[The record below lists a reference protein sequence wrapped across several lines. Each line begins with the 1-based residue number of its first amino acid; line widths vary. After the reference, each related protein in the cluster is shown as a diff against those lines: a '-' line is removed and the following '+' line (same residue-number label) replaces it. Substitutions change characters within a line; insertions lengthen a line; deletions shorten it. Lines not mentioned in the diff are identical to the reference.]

1 MPRVPRVPMGGNYSD
16 GYFRGVNASVGTLVG
31 SPAPSLMIS
40 PMCRTLSADV
50 CSWKWVCREEV
61 VGLPIDQALQKIP
74 IFNCLSS
81 EPLEALSEIGR
92 TVTTAPG
99 HIVFSEG
106 DVPQALYLI
115 LTGTVEVLKRTPDD
129 KTARLSLLN
138 AGDFFGEM
146 ALVDGSPRTATVRA
160 IETCELFV
168 IQRHH
173 FLEMLS
179 QSPRLI
185 PAVFASIID
194 KVHNLNRQ
202 FLLDL
207 MEKQKLREEMA
218 RETYRSISL
227 IAAAANEAATTSQAL
242 QLVLDR
248 LCDYTH
254 WPVGHVYLADEQTG
268 DSLYSSGV
276 WHVEDG
282 EAYQPFKNLSEI
294 TRYTRGD
301 GLPGRVLMQAKP
313 VWLEDI
319 SRAANCPRTS
329 VSAAAGLQ
337 SGFAFPVMVNKRV
350 VAVLELYSDEVKEPD
365 FLLLES
371 TEQIGVQLG
380 RAIERKLLQDKLAHN
395 AFHDP
400 LTDLPNRALFLDHLT
415 MSLGRAKRD
424 ASYLYAVLFV
434 DLDRFKLVND
444 SLGHQAGDEL
454 LKEIARRLRQCVRAT
469 DTVARLG
476 GDEFGL
482 LLEDFP
488 QLSHVPRA
496 IERIRTE
503 LQRPVLLETG
513 EEVYTNGS
521 IGVSL
526 SSAKYTDTTAP
537 LRDADTAMYRAKQ
550 KGPGN
555 YVVFD
560 PSMHES
566 AVKRLRIDNDLR
578 RALEREELRVL
589 YQPIVMVETASPVGF
604 EALIRWQHPTL
615 GLLGPLEFM
624 PIAEDT
630 ELIMPITE
638 WVLATGCRQAKEWNE
653 SFRTPQPICVSMNL
667 APKFFVRRDLYE
679 VMKSFLKQLSIDPSC
694 LKLEITEGQIM
705 EDPPAVARMLERLAD
720 LGVRVHIDDFGTGY
734 SSLAYLSTLRA
745 DGLKIDRTFVS
756 KIGIEERNHSIIRS
770 IVSLGEHLG
779 MDVIAE
785 GVETEEQRAYLH
797 SVRCKHAQGFLFAR
811 PMEPA
816 AATEFLARGFFPG
829 MNDQYPVTEFTG
841 LQVINS

>member
-1 MPRVPRVPMGGNYSD
+1 M
-16 GYFRGVNASVGTLVG
+16 
-31 SPAPSLMIS
+31 
-40 PMCRTLSADV
+40 
-50 CSWKWVCREEV
+50 
-61 VGLPIDQALQKIP
+61 GLPINEALQKIP
-74 IFNCLSS
+74 IFNCLST
-81 EPLEALSEIGR
+81 EPLDALSEIGR
-92 TVTTAPG
+92 EQSVPAG
-99 HIVFSEG
+99 GIIFSEG
-106 DVPQALYLI
+106 DVPEALYLI
-115 LTGTVEVLKRTPDD
+115 VSGTVEVLKKGWDGPA
-129 KTARLSLLN
+129 ARLALLKS
-138 AGDFFGEM
+138 GDFFGEM
-146 ALVDGSPRTATVRA
+146 ALIDGAPRSATVRT
-160 IETCELFV
+160 IEPCELFV
-168 IQRHH
+168 IHRHH

-179 QSPRLI
+179 QTPRLI

-194 KVHNLNRQ
+194 KMQNFNKQ
-202 FLLDL
+202 FLLEL
-207 MEKQKLREEMA
+207 LEKQKLRDEMA

-227 IAAAANEAATTSQAL
+227 IAAAANEAATINEAL

-248 LCDYTH
+248 VCEYIH
-254 WPVGHVYLADEQTG
+254 YPVGHVYLADEQTG
-268 DSLYSSGV
+268 ESLYSSGV
-276 WHVEDG
+276 WFLNGPERFT
-282 EAYQPFKNLSEI
+282 QFKRLSEM

-301 GLPGRVLMQAKP
+301 GLPGKVLLQAKP
-313 VWLEDI
+313 AWAPDL
-319 SRAANCPRTS
+319 SRIMNCPRTQ
-329 VSAAAGLQ
+329 VANSAALV
-337 SGFAFPVMVNKRV
+337 SGFAFPVTVNKRV
-350 VAVLELYSDEVKEPD
+350 VAVLELYSDELSD
-365 FLLLES
+365 IDHLLLES
-371 TEQIGVQLG
+371 TEQIGAQLG
-380 RAIERKLLQDKLAHN
+380 RSIERKLLQEKLTHN

-400 LTDLPNRALFLDHLT
+400 LTDLPNRALFLDHLA
-415 MSLGRAKRD
+415 MALGRAKRD
-424 ASYLYAVLFV
+424 PQYLYAVLFV

-454 LKEIARRLRQCVRAT
+454 LKEVARRLRHCVRTT
-469 DTVARLG
+469 DTVSRLG

-496 IERIRTE
+496 IERIRAE
-503 LQRPVLLETG
+503 LQRPVILETG

-526 SSAKYTDTTAP
+526 SSANYIDTSAP
-537 LRDADTAMYRAKQ
+537 LRDADTAMYRAKS

-578 RALEREELRVL
+578 RALDRDELRVF

-604 EALIRWQHPTL
+604 EALVRWQHPTL

-630 ELIMPITE
+630 ELIMPLTE
-638 WVLATGCRQAKEWNE
+638 WVLAAGCRQAKEWNE
-653 SFRTPQPICVSMNL
+653 SFRSPVPISVSMNL

-679 VMKSFLKQLSIDPSC
+679 VMRSFLAQLSISPAC

-756 KIGIEERNHSIIRS
+756 KIGIEERTHSIIRS
-770 IVSLGEHLG
+770 IVSLGEHLQ

-785 GVETEEQRAYLH
+785 GVETEQQRAYLQGVH
-797 SVRCKHAQGFLFAR
+797 CKHAQGYLFAR
-811 PMEPA
+811 PMEPEK
-816 AATEFLARGFFPG
+816 ATEFLARALFPG
-829 MNDQYPVTEFTG
+829 MNEQFPVTEFTG
-841 LQVINS
+841 FQVISS

>member
-1 MPRVPRVPMGGNYSD
+1 M
-16 GYFRGVNASVGTLVG
+16 
-31 SPAPSLMIS
+31 
-40 PMCRTLSADV
+40 
-50 CSWKWVCREEV
+50 
-61 VGLPIDQALQKIP
+61 GLPIDQALQKIP
-74 IFNCLSS
+74 IFNCLST
-81 EPLEALSEIGR
+81 EPLEALTEIGR
-92 TVTTAPG
+92 TEQAAPG
-99 HIVFSEG
+99 HIIFAEG
-106 DVPQALYLI
+106 DAPEALYLI
-115 LTGTVEVLKRTPDD
+115 ISGTVEILKTTLDH
-129 KTARLSLLN
+129 KQARLAMLR
-138 AGDFFGEM
+138 AGDFFGEL
-146 ALVDGSPRTATVRA
+146 ALIDGSPRTATVRA
-160 IETCELFV
+160 IEPCELFV
-168 IQRHH
+168 IHRRH

-194 KVHNLNRQ
+194 KMHHLNKQ
-202 FLLDL
+202 FLLEL
-207 MEKQKLREEMA
+207 LEKQKLREEMA

-227 IAAAANEAATTSQAL
+227 IAAAANEAANVNQAL

-248 LCDYTH
+248 LCEYIH
-254 WPVGHVYLADEQTG
+254 FPLGHVYLADEQSG

-276 WHVEDG
+276 WHMEDG
-282 EAYQPFKNLSEI
+282 ERFTQFKHLSEI

-313 VWLEDI
+313 VWIEDI
-319 SRAANCPRTS
+319 TKALNCPRTEAS
-329 VSAAAGLQ
+329 TSAELR

-350 VAVLELYSDEVKEPD
+350 VAVLELYTDEEKETD
-365 FLLLES
+365 HLLLES

-380 RAIERKLLQDKLAHN
+380 RAIERKLLQEKLTHN

-400 LTDLPNRALFLDHLT
+400 LTDLPNRALFLDHLA
-415 MSLGRAKRD
+415 MALGRSKRD
-424 ASYLYAVLFV
+424 PNYLYAVLFV

-454 LKEIARRLRQCVRAT
+454 LKQVAHRLRQCVRAT

-496 IERIRTE
+496 IERIRAE
-503 LQRPVLLETG
+503 LARPVVLETG

-526 SSAKYTDTTAP
+526 SSANYTDTSAP

-578 RALEREELRVL
+578 RALERDELRVF
-589 YQPIVMVETASPVGF
+589 YQPIVMLDTASPVGF
-604 EALIRWQHPTL
+604 EALVRWQHPTL
-615 GLLGPLEFM
+615 GLLGPMEFL

-630 ELIMPITE
+630 ELIMPLTE
-638 WVLATGCRQAKEWNE
+638 WVLAAGCKQAKEWNE
-653 SFRTPQPICVSMNL
+653 SFRTPVPICVSMNL

-679 VMKSFLKQLSIDPSC
+679 VMRSHLKQLSIDPSC

-705 EDPPAVARMLERLAD
+705 EDPPAVARMLERLSD

-745 DGLKIDRTFVS
+745 DGLKIDRTFIS

-770 IVSLGEHLG
+770 VVALGEHLG

-785 GVETEEQRAYLH
+785 GVETEQQRAYLQ
-797 SVRCKHAQGFLFAR
+797 SVHCKHAQGYLFAR

-816 AATEFLARGFFPG
+816 AATEFLARGLFPG
-829 MNDQYPVTEFTG
+829 MNDQFPMTEFTG
-841 LQVINS
+841 LQVINT